1 MLLAL
6 SALADEQCMVRS
18 FFLRIVV
25 LYRFRRP
32 ADMSTCVSIT
42 LS

>member
-6 SALADEQCMVRS
+6 SALADEQYMLRS
-18 FFLRIVV
+18 FFLRIIV
-25 LYRFRRP
+25 LHRFRRS